1 MDGRDSSDTKSARPI
16 GPSRLRRLAKKLAL
30 LACTLL
36 VMAVCAEVAVRL
48 LTDTVPPLIV
58 KDPVVGRHY
67 EPGFESRVYVAES
80 DRKILLRFNDVGF
93 RGPNRPIKKPDGV
106 CRVAVLGDSMIAS
119 VAVEEED
126 TMVCRLE
133 KMLNRSHPQVKWEVL
148 NFGVS
153 GSSPGQELV
162 LYRELVRRFDPDVVL
177 CAYFV
182 GNDLADN
189 SSRLSNNPRIYFD
202 MDEAGK
208 LQQLPFSAERA
219 NVSYYLNRYSRFYV
233 WQKQAVNHTRHNV
246 LKQAGMLVPGQ
257 WIFSRKETPD
267 VAHAWRLTDTI
278 HREFQREV
286 IGRGGQFAVVM
297 IPSAWQIYEDVFQEV
312 VDRAGEFAPHFDQD
326 YPDERL
332 GELCR
337 QSGVPLLSMT
347 DDFRKAAP
355 GGTTK
360 EKQQWLFLRG
370 TGHFNERGGELA
382 AKAVH
387 RFLTTESSHLAP
399 QDVASSRGARGNTNT
414 LPNSYWH
421 SPTGHG
427 MIGVVC
433 GLANTRVQGLDR
445 RSWVREAIDHF

>member
-1 MDGRDSSDTKSARPI
+1 MEGVGSSDTKSARRTE
-16 GPSRLRRLAKKLAL
+16 PSRLKRLAKKLAL

-36 VMAVCAEVAVRL
+36 VTVVFAEVAVRL
-48 LTDTVPPLIV
+48 FTDTVPPLIV
-58 KDPVVGRHY
+58 KDPVIGRHY
-67 EPGFESRVYVAES
+67 EPGFEGRVYVAES

-93 RGPNRPIKKPDGV
+93 RGPDRPMKKPEGV

-153 GSSPGQELV
+153 GSSPGQEMV
-162 LYRELVRRFDPDVVL
+162 LYRELVARFDPDVVL

-202 MDEAGK
+202 MDETGQ

-219 NVSYYLNRYSRFYV
+219 NVSYYLNRCSRFYV
-233 WQKQAVNHTRHNV
+233 WQKLAVNHSRHNL
-246 LKQAGMLVPGQ
+246 LKQTGTLAPGQ
-257 WIFSRKETPD
+257 WIFCRKETPK
-267 VAHAWRLTDTI
+267 VAHAWELTNAI

-286 IGRGGQFAVVM
+286 TRRGGQFAVVM
-297 IPSAWQIYEDVFQEV
+297 IPSAWQIYENVFQQV
-312 VDRAGEFAPHFDQD
+312 VDRAGEFAPHFDRD
-326 YPDERL
+326 YPDQRL

-337 QSGVPLLSMT
+337 QSSVPLLSMT

-355 GGTTK
+355 SGTTK
-360 EKQQWLFLRG
+360 EKQEWLFLRG
-370 TGHFNERGGELA
+370 AGHFNDRGSALA
-382 AKAVH
+382 ARAVH
-387 RFLTTESSHLAP
+387 RFLTREHAPRLAEAA
-399 QDVASSRGARGNTNT
+399 VAS
-414 LPNSYWH
+414 
-421 SPTGHG
+421 
-427 MIGVVC
+427 
-433 GLANTRVQGLDR
+433 VQR
-445 RSWVREAIDHF
+445 